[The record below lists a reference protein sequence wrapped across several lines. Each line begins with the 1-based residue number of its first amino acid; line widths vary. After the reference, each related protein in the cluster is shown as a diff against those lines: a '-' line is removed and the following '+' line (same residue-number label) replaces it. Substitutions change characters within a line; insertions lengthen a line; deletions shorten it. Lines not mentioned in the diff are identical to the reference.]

1 MKHIRIRKKCL
12 CKATDLPSS
21 AGRHFPGA
29 WLQPMADTETKNTSE
44 NNNTKTG
51 IIQQWAFS
59 FKPDEGPLSATLR
72 SWFRVILIMLH
83 EFSETAISL
92 RASALTYTIVLSMV
106 PMLAMSTAVLKGLG
120 SDNQLRLAAYKFIDQ
135 LEPEGQQAGADTGA
149 ETDSPP
155 HVTETGEP
163 ADSGEAARQEDSPVS
178 APAPEQKTSESL
190 TTHLRNAVDTIFD
203 YVDQTNFAALG
214 AFGIIG
220 LLLTVI
226 LVLST
231 IEDAMNAIW
240 HTKKGRSVLR
250 KIMDYLALLI
260 LLPVSIN
267 VALAGDA
274 VIESPAIMAH
284 LSTAIPSEWAVKM
297 LLKFLPFLF
306 VILSLMV
313 MYLFFPNVKVKTSSA
328 CIGAVFAGF
337 FWLLVQK
344 VYIVLQIG
352 VAKYNAIYGSFA
364 TVPLF
369 LIWVQLGWTFI
380 LLGASLAYAVQNR
393 NQYHLPG
400 TAVSPQRNL
409 QLAFDIL
416 NTIYANY
423 SLKKQTSLD
432 DLVEANT
439 GDLPGDIQEIT
450 EKLARGNLVRRID
463 DNNRSYV
470 PAAPSEVIDPREIVR
485 LILGREAIPTVG
497 GELSDKVIRAAE
509 KAIPPEAFPVPAP
522 EEAPAENK
530 SGVHVETD
538 EKAS

>member
-1 MKHIRIRKKCL
+1 M
-12 CKATDLPSS
+12 TDI
-21 AGRHFPGA
+21 
-29 WLQPMADTETKNTSE
+29 EKKNTQE
-44 NNNTKTG
+44 NSSG
-51 IIQQWAFS
+51 EAGFIRQWAFRFRPGES
-59 FKPDEGPLSATLR
+59 RLSATLR
-72 SWFRVILIMLH
+72 SWLRVILIMLH

-120 SDNQLRLAAYKFIDQ
+120 SDNQLKVAAYKFIDQ
-135 LEPEGQQAGADTGA
+135 LEPEQLPAKGEAG
-149 ETDSPP
+149 
-155 HVTETGEP
+155 VETGQPQPVMKTSEP
-163 ADSGEAARQEDSPVS
+163 AGMENPPPQEN
-178 APAPEQKTSESL
+178 PATRDPASEPKNSESL
-190 TTHLRNAVDTIFD
+190 TTHLRSAVDTIFD
-203 YVDQTNFAALG
+203 YVDQTNFAAIG
-214 AFGIIG
+214 AFGILG

-240 HTKKGRSVLR
+240 HSKKGRSVFR

-274 VIESPAIMAH
+274 IIESPAIMAY
-284 LSTAIPSEWAVKM
+284 LGTVIPSAWAVKM

-328 CIGAVFAGF
+328 FIGAVFAGF

-344 VYIVLQIG
+344 VYILLQIG

-400 TAVSPQRNL
+400 AAVSPQRNL
-409 QLAFDIL
+409 QMAFDIL

-423 SLKKQTSLD
+423 SRKKQTSFD
-432 DLVEANT
+432 DLVETNT

-450 EKLARGNLVRRID
+450 EKLARGGLVRRID

-470 PAAPSEVIDPREIVR
+470 PAAPSEAVDPREVVR
-485 LILGREAIPTVG
+485 LILGREDIPTVG
-497 GELSDKVIRAAE
+497 GELSGKVIRAAE
-509 KAIPPEAFPVPAP
+509 NAIPPEAFPVPEKVP
-522 EEAPAENK
+522 EENK
-530 SGVHVETD
+530 GGASVETD